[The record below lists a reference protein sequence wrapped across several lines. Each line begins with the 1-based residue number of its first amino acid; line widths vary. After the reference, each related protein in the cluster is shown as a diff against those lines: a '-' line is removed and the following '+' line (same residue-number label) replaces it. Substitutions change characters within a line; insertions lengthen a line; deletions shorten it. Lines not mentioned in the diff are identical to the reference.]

1 MKKKILY
8 LIIALLLPLATFAQ
22 SSLTPYQ
29 RRSNQIILKYY
40 KILAQGSGDR
50 RFALLGYNSSDVAKA
65 GFNLA
70 YMEYAYKH
78 GTAAAKRLVNAAN
91 AELRAAEKLKNSADR
106 LREFYETDKG
116 MVYKTVKD
124 KFALWMQKGE
134 FEKQA
139 DFEERLRGSTKTK
152 FGEICEDAFNDITDV
167 LLHGSKDNSEDEK
180 IKLEKQ
186 LDTYDSENE
195 QFTMYCTSHGAYT
208 AVVKLH
214 IPISEAQDF
223 KETFEANDIFIDKI
237 KDGVFVGNIFVPT
250 VLVISRIGHDKLY
263 LVKADGIIDLNTEA
277 RVDSN
282 KMEKFTVPFDK
293 LNIDCD
299 ALKGYVYHHQAISND
314 NTIYDYNDS
323 YVEEKPSYPGGEEAF
338 YKIWNDVVYLT
349 DSDMTYNEDV
359 HIILTI
365 EKDGTI
371 SDVKAYSDTQR
382 LIPLALKVLKSMP
395 KWNPGKNSELDPLRV
410 KYDFYASAEYK

>member
-1 MKKKILY
+1 MWLR
-8 LIIALLLPLATFAQ
+8 LV
-22 SSLTPYQ
+22 LTWPTW
-29 RRSNQIILKYY
+29 ST
-40 KILAQGSGDR
+40 
-50 RFALLGYNSSDVAKA
+50 
-65 GFNLA
+65 
-70 YMEYAYKH
+70 YKH
-78 GTAAAKRLVNAAN
+78 GAAAAKRLVNAAN

-180 IKLEKQ
+180 IKFEKQ

>member
-1 MKKKILY
+1 
-8 LIIALLLPLATFAQ
+8 
-22 SSLTPYQ
+22 
-29 RRSNQIILKYY
+29 
-40 KILAQGSGDR
+40 
-50 RFALLGYNSSDVAKA
+50 
-65 GFNLA
+65 
-70 YMEYAYKH
+70 
-78 GTAAAKRLVNAAN
+78 
-91 AELRAAEKLKNSADR
+91 
-106 LREFYETDKG
+106 
-116 MVYKTVKD
+116 
-124 KFALWMQKGE
+124 
-134 FEKQA
+134 
-139 DFEERLRGSTKTK
+139 
-152 FGEICEDAFNDITDV
+152 
-167 LLHGSKDNSEDEK
+167 
-180 IKLEKQ
+180 
-186 LDTYDSENE
+186 
-195 QFTMYCTSHGAYT
+195 MYCTSHGAYT

-282 KMEKFTVPFDK
+282 KMEKFTEPFDK

>member
-1 MKKKILY
+1 MNMRTKILY
-8 LIIALLLPLATFAQ
+8 IIIALLLPLAACAQ

-78 GTAAAKRLVNAAN
+78 GAAAAKRLLNAAN
-91 AELRAAEKLKNSADR
+91 AELRVAEKLKNSADR

-139 DFEERLRGSTKTK
+139 NFEERLCDSTKIK
-152 FGEICEDAFNDITDV
+152 FGEICEDAFNDITDI

-195 QFTMYCTSHGAYT
+195 QFTMYCTSHEAYT

-223 KETFEANDIFIDKI
+223 KETFEANDIFINKI

-250 VLVISRIGHDKLY
+250 VLVISRNGNELY
-263 LVKADGIIDLNTEA
+263 LVKADCIIDLNKEA

-282 KMEKFTVPFDK
+282 KMEKFTIPFDK

-299 ALKGYVYHHQAISND
+299 TLKGYVYHHQPFSSDNNVYDVND
-314 NTIYDYNDS
+314 YH
-323 YVEEKPSYPGGEEAF
+323 VEKQPSYPGGVDAF
-338 YKIWNDVVYLT
+338 RSALYKMLKESYT
-349 DSDMTYNEDV
+349 
-359 HIILTI
+359 IIIPETETIEVSIVI
-365 EKDGTI
+365 EKDGTASNI
-371 SDVKAYSDTQR
+371 NVDCRNKEWIPYVIKA
-382 LIPLALKVLKSMP
+382 IKAMP
-395 KWNPGKNSELDPLRV
+395 KWNPGFNSDYDPVRV
-410 KYDFYASAEYK
+410 KYEIGNIIG

>member
-50 RFALLGYNSSDVAKA
+50 RFALLGYNSPDVAKA

-70 YMEYAYKH
+70 YMEYSYKH

-139 DFEERLRGSTKTK
+139 DFEERLRDSTKIK

-223 KETFEANDIFIDKI
+223 KETFEANNIFIDKI

-299 ALKGYVYHHQAISND
+299 ALKGYVYQHQAISND

-323 YVEEKPSYPGGEEAF
+323 YVEEKPSYPGGVDAF
-338 YKIWNDVVYLT
+338 RSTLYKMLKEIDT
-349 DSDMTYNEDV
+349 D
-359 HIILTI
+359 IIPESIKVSIVI
-365 EKDGTI
+365 EKDGTTSNI
-371 SDVKAYSDTQR
+371 NVDCRNKEWIPYVIKA
-382 LIPLALKVLKSMP
+382 IKAMP
-395 KWNPGKNSELDPLRV
+395 KWNPGLNSDYDPVRV
-410 KYDFYASAEYK
+410 KYEIGNILG

>member
-1 MKKKILY
+1 M
-8 LIIALLLPLATFAQ
+8 
-22 SSLTPYQ
+22 
-29 RRSNQIILKYY
+29 
-40 KILAQGSGDR
+40 
-50 RFALLGYNSSDVAKA
+50 
-65 GFNLA
+65 A
-70 YMEYAYKH
+70 Y
-78 GTAAAKRLVNAAN
+78 
-91 AELRAAEKLKNSADR
+91 
-106 LREFYETDKG
+106 
-116 MVYKTVKD
+116 
-124 KFALWMQKGE
+124 
-134 FEKQA
+134 
-139 DFEERLRGSTKTK
+139 
-152 FGEICEDAFNDITDV
+152 
-167 LLHGSKDNSEDEK
+167 
-180 IKLEKQ
+180 
-186 LDTYDSENE
+186 
-195 QFTMYCTSHGAYT
+195 
-208 AVVKLH
+208 
-214 IPISEAQDF
+214 
-223 KETFEANDIFIDKI
+223 
-237 KDGVFVGNIFVPT
+237 
-250 VLVISRIGHDKLY
+250 
-263 LVKADGIIDLNTEA
+263 TEA

-395 KWNPGKNSELDPLRV
+395 K
-410 KYDFYASAEYK
+410 